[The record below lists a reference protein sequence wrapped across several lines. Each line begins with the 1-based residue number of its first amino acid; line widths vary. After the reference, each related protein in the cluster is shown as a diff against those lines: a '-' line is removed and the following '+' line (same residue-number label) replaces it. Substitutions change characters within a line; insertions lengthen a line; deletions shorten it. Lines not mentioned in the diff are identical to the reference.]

1 MQMRFYGPMV
11 LSPEI
16 FYIFTYILIPA
27 LLLYR
32 TRILPRNTYNGDFL
46 SKSNTGVLRGVCV
59 ILILVHHFSQ
69 QLFDASYL
77 RPFKYIGVF
86 AVALFFFL
94 SAYGMT
100 VSLSKNPDYLKRF
113 LLKRFKSIYIPYLII
128 NTVTVIIMSLYYRA
142 SYTVTEIVLF
152 TLGIKLIDASL
163 WFVHRILIY
172 YVVFYLTFK
181 FLSKNKALIAIS
193 LFTAAYCVVCYRLG
207 RGIWEFRT
215 AFSFP
220 LGVLFGLYHGRIFRI
235 LSEHY
240 VKVTAL
246 CAVCFIAAG
255 YVYYHMDVFPL
266 VSGALAALFLILL
279 VVLMLMKVTISSKP
293 FSFLGSISYEIYLI
307 HMKVLIIAYSLAE
320 ITHSCFL
327 YIYLCM
333 VILTAFLFNKALKL
347 NLQRKPEVTAPRFSI
362 TPKA

>member
-11 LSPEI
+11 LSPES
-16 FYIFTYILIPA
+16 FYIFIYILIPA

-32 TRILPRNTYNGDFL
+32 ARVLPGNTYNGDFL
-46 SKSNTGVLRGVCV
+46 SKANTGVLRGVCV
-59 ILILVHHFSQ
+59 TLILVHHFSQ

-77 RPFKYIGVF
+77 LPFKYIGVF

-100 VSLSKNPDYLKRF
+100 VSLTKNPDYLKRF
-113 LLKRFKSIYIPYLII
+113 LFKRFKSIYIPYLII
-128 NTVTVIIMSLYYRA
+128 NTVTVIIMSLYYHA
-142 SYTVTEIVLF
+142 SYTVPDIVLF
-152 TLGIKLIDASL
+152 TLGVRLIDPSL

-172 YVVFYLTFK
+172 YVVFYLSFK
-181 FLSKNKALIAIS
+181 FLSKNRALIAIS
-193 LFTAAYCVVCYRLG
+193 LFTAAYCIVCCRLG

-220 LGVLFGLYHGRIFRI
+220 LGVCFGLYHGRIFRV
-235 LSEHY
+235 LSERY
-240 VKVTAL
+240 VMITSL
-246 CAVCFIAAG
+246 CSVCFLASG
-255 YVYYHMDVFPL
+255 YMYYHTDVL
-266 VSGALAALFLILL
+266 SMASGALAALFLILL
-279 VVLMLMKVTISSKP
+279 VVLVLMKVTIASKP

-320 ITHSCFL
+320 ITRSYFL

-333 VILTAFLFNKALKL
+333 VILTGYLFNKALKL
-347 NLQRKPEVTAPRFSI
+347 NWRRKPELAAPRVSVS
-362 TPKA
+362 PRA